1 MRPPVKFL
9 SFILGI
15 TSLLSLIFLIYPRSL
30 SPQTSN
36 FALET
41 TAPPSLDFDG
51 SGIVDFPDFL
61 MFISAFGSEEGQNKY
76 NAKYDLNSDGKIAF
90 EDFLILTDNFGK
102 NVVAQKSPTSS
113 GQDASTTQSMAE
125 NTGTTGATLPVTA
138 LEESVV
144 ASTPQP
150 LTETTLDG
158 SVVTLTLTGRSYES
172 FFFDIQGNVKVSGI
186 AGVSVG
192 TFDIERVS
200 DTVVTV
206 ELTFSGNMTT
216 DGTLIFTVGAGA
228 IANYSG
234 SALTATLSV
243 TALEESVVASTPQP
257 LTEATLNGSVVTLT
271 LTGRS
276 YERSVFDISDAVKVS
291 GISGVTFDGFFD
303 IDRESDT
310 EVTVE
315 LTFSGNMT
323 TNGTLT
329 FTVEA
334 AAIAGYNGPALTA
347 TLPVTAGP
355 GNGSQPPQ
363 PPPPGGGTPTGSPDL
378 IVESPAVSDSSPG
391 PEAYFTL
398 SATVRN
404 QGGSR
409 SDFTTLRYYLST
421 DETITTGDTEVDTD
435 FVSRLDASETSDES
449 ARLTA
454 PSSEGTYYYGA
465 CVESVSG
472 ESDTGNNCSDAV
484 RVTVTGSDLVVEV
497 PSVDNNTPGPGESFY
512 LSATVRNQ
520 GGSRSDFTTLRY
532 YLSTDETITTGDTE
546 VDTDFVSRL
555 DASETSDESARLTAP
570 SSEGTYYYGAC
581 VEAVS
586 GESDTGNNCSG
597 AVAITITGSDL
608 VVEAPTVSE
617 DILGPEEYFRLS
629 TTVRNQG
636 GSRSASTTLHYYLST
651 DETITTGDTEI
662 ETSYVSSLDPSETS
676 DERAYLDAPSSE
688 GTYYYGACVEAV
700 TGESD
705 TGNNCSDAVRVTV
718 SGSDLV
724 VESPS
729 VSDNTLSSGQSFYLN
744 ATVRNQGG
752 SRSAST
758 TLRYY
763 LSTNETINTSDTE
776 VDTDYVS
783 FLDASESSD
792 ESARLAAPSGE
803 GTYYYGACVEA
814 VTGESDTGN
823 NCSNAVAVTVART
836 ISTNQPPTFSEG
848 SSTTRSLHENT
859 TGTQD
864 IGNPVRATDSD
875 HDRLTYSLEGTDTG
889 SFSITST
896 TGQIRTLSSVTYDYE
911 TKSSYSVRVR
921 VDDSQGGSA
930 IIAVR
935 ITLTD
940 ENESP
945 HRPAAPTV
953 TASTLNSLSV
963 RWTAP
968 NNTGPAISDYDVRY
982 KANNGSFTNWN
993 HSGSSTTTT
1002 ITGLT
1007 ANTRYEV
1014 QVRARNAEGDS
1025 PWSLSV
1031 HGTTTANQAPT
1042 FSEGS
1047 STTRRLY
1054 ENTTEMQNIG
1064 NPVTATDS
1072 DGGTLTYSLEGTDAG
1087 SFTIVSDSG
1096 QLRTQSGVMYDYE
1109 TKDSYSVT
1117 MRVEDGKG
1125 GSATIEVEIPLT
1137 DENEPPHRPNAPTVT
1152 VPTLNSLSVRWTAPD
1167 NTGPVISDYD
1177 VRYKASGGNFTNW
1190 PHTGTGTS
1198 TTIRNLTANTRYE
1211 VQVRAI
1217 NDEGTGDWSPSVNG
1231 TTTANQAPEFSENLP
1246 TRNVVENTTG
1256 TQNIGNPVTA
1266 TDSDGGTLTYSLE
1279 GSDAGS
1285 FTIVSTSGQLRT
1297 QSGVMYDYE
1306 TKDSYLVTV
1315 RAEDGQGG
1323 SATIE
1328 VEITL
1333 TDENEPPGRPT
1344 LPLMTASTL
1353 NSLSVR
1359 WTAPDNTGPVIRD
1372 YDVQYREAGG
1382 NFTNWPHTG
1391 KGLTTTITGLT
1402 TGTTY
1407 EVQVRAINDE
1417 GTGDWSPSVNGTTTA
1432 NQAPT
1437 FSGSSTTRSVA
1448 ENTTGTQNIGNPVT
1462 ATDSDGGTL
1471 TYSLEGT
1478 DAGNF
1483 SIVSD
1488 SGQLQTAAGVM
1499 YDYEVKDSYLVTV
1512 RAEDGQGG
1520 SATIEVE
1527 ITLTDE
1533 NEPPGR
1539 PNAPTVTASTSN
1551 SLSVRW
1557 TAPDNTGPV
1566 ISDYDVQYREAGG
1579 NFTNWS
1585 HTGTGTTTTITGL
1598 TTDTTYEVQV
1608 RAINDEGTGDW
1619 SPSVNGTTSANQAP
1633 AFNENLPTRSVA
1645 ENTTGTQNI
1654 GNPVTATDSDG
1665 GTLTYSLEGTDAGS
1679 FSIISDSG
1687 QLRTQ
1692 SGVMYDYEVK
1702 DSYLVTVR
1710 VEDGQGGSAT
1720 IEVEITLTDENEPPG
1735 RPNAPTVTASTSNSM
1750 SVHWAAPDNT
1760 GPVIS
1765 DYDVRYKAS
1774 SGNFTNWSHTGK
1786 GTTTTIT
1793 GLTTDTTYEVQVR
1806 AINDE
1811 GTGDWS
1817 PSVNG
1822 TTTANQAPEFSENL
1836 PTRSIAENTAAR
1848 QDIGSPVIA
1857 TDSDGGTLT
1866 YSLEGTD
1873 AGNFSIV
1880 SDSGQLRTQSGV
1892 MYDYETKDSYLVTV
1906 RVEDGQGGSATIE
1919 VEITL
1924 TDENEPP
1931 GRPNAPTVTVPT
1943 LNSLSVRWT
1952 APDNTG
1958 PVITDY
1964 DVRYKASSGNFT
1976 NWPHTGKGLTTT
1988 ITGLTTDTTYEVQVR
2003 AINDEGTGDWS
2014 ISGEGTTQRVSIPQ
2028 PTINSVPMRQGEVAR
2043 ALITVG
2049 KAQKWYSR
2057 AGTENIGSAIGDL
2070 LIFDGVNDLNIDRI
2084 WWYNE
2089 ADFRLNRNPLDQ
2101 SLGGQADFNGY
2112 FGSGGPG
2119 ENKLVYLA
2127 TPYGDLA
2134 LDISVHRSIGPH
2146 YLNIT
2151 PSASDVATL
2160 NQVRANDRVNFVIAD
2175 PVITTNKA
2183 PVFSDV
2189 GSTMRSVVENTAA
2202 GQGIGSPV
2210 IATDSDGGTLTYS
2223 LEGTDAG
2230 SFTIVSTSG
2239 QLQTAAGVTYDYE
2252 TKDSY
2257 SVTVRADDGQGGS
2270 ATIAVRITLTDENE
2284 PPGRPNAPT
2293 VTASTSNSLSLTW
2306 TEPMNTGSDI
2316 TDYDVRYKASGGS
2329 FMDWPHTGASLST
2342 AITNLPMG
2350 TTYEVQVRAVN
2361 DEGTGD
2367 WSPSVNGTTTVNQAP
2382 TFSSS
2387 STTRSIAENTAA
2399 GQDIGNPVIATDSDG
2414 GTLTYS
2420 LEGTDAESFSIVST
2434 TGQLRTRTNV
2444 TYDYETK
2451 DSYSVTVRADDGQG
2465 GSATIAARITLT
2477 DENEPPEAL
2486 ATPTVTAI
2494 SPTSLKVTWAAPPNT
2509 GPAVT
2514 DYDLQ
2519 YRTGSSGN
2527 FAEWSHTGIGTTTT
2541 ITGLTTGTTYEVQ
2554 VRAINDEGTGDWSP
2568 SGNGTPQKVVTP
2580 VCDRSPQV
2588 RDAIVAE
2595 VSGVN
2600 TCGAVTEAHLA
2611 VIKSLNLTSKITF
2624 LKDGDFSG
2632 LSSLEYLNL
2641 SGNSLTRLEAGIFSD
2656 LSSLTSLYLNRN
2668 QLTTLPAD
2676 LFSDLSSLKY
2686 LDLSIN
2692 QFTTLPAGVFSGLS
2706 SLTGIN
2712 LFFNQLTTLPVGVF
2726 SDLSSLTELS
2736 LREQQLRSLPAGV
2749 FSGLSSLTSLDLSDN
2764 DLTLLEAGVFSG
2776 LPTLTSLNLS
2786 DNDLTLLE
2794 AGVFSGLP
2802 TLTSLNLSGNSVDPL
2817 PLTLSLELVEEGQ
2830 FKATALPGA
2839 PFNIVLPLTV
2849 TNGTIDGG
2857 ASSITIP
2864 VGRAESEPLTVSRT
2878 QGTTRAVT
2886 VDIGTLPYR
2895 PSGHTGYS
2903 LAESA
2908 TLPLTVISRLPG
2920 NATPSVC
2927 DRTGQVRDAIMD
2939 KLPHIENCS
2948 FVREENLATINSL
2961 SLRLGR
2967 EDLTSGDFSGL
2978 TALDTLRLNY
2988 NDFTSLPKDIFDGLT
3003 KLTFIEIGRND
3014 QLSSLPD
3021 GIFDDLIE
3029 LTHLHLYDNR
3039 RLSSLPESI
3048 LDGLTKLTHLNL
3060 DGNSLTSLPSDLFS
3074 GLTALDTLRLY
3085 DNQLSS
3091 LPDGIF
3097 SGLTALK
3104 FLNLTYNTV
3113 DPLPITISLEKVEAR
3128 EFKARAHTGAPF
3140 PITLPVSTTNGT
3152 IAGGTTTIT
3161 IPTGRVDSA
3170 PLTVFRTS
3178 GTTGPITADIGTL
3191 PDLPRGP
3198 DLPPGH
3204 YHRGYE
3210 LVKST
3215 DLPLEVS
3222 APSVSQPGFAPADQ
3236 NVFNTLVVGKV
3247 LSVETYYIEF
3257 GTAGRFEEEED
3268 RYPGSY
3274 TYSNE
3279 GANTGTLTQYYDEGQ
3294 YGGSCTTELT
3304 FTSTTAGTLRY
3315 KCGDENYSSTHQ
3327 WRLSDVPDP
3336 NAFNIEVVWV
3346 GPEPSA
3352 TNKAAFD
3359 AAVAHW
3365 ESVITGDITNIFIP
3379 PNPNYEV
3386 ANIFKNYEGPEK
3398 IFGLIDD
3405 LRIYAYLT
3413 PIDGEGRTL
3422 ASAGP
3427 VLSRWSSNLPAVS
3440 QMKFDTD
3447 DLAYYT
3453 PVALQDV
3460 VLHEM
3465 AHALGFGTLW
3475 TKHSLLQNLSLNSSG
3490 QPIAGPPD
3498 THFTGDG
3505 AVTAFNRAGG
3515 LSYTGE
3521 KVPVENEKGG
3531 SGTQDSHWR
3540 QSVFGPNELMEG
3552 FADTGATIHVP
3563 MSEITIQ
3570 SLADLG
3576 YIVDIGRAAP
3586 YALPS
3591 PAAAKLAILS
3601 KHLIPLNCIIS
3612 QPIGVIDENKP
3623 TSQKSARFKRHKDQ

>member
-1 MRPPVKFL
+1 MKPPVKFL
-9 SFILGI
+9 SFVLGI
-15 TSLLSLIFLIYPRSL
+15 TSLLSLMLLIYPWSL
-30 SPQTSN
+30 SPQTSSFSLSLDLDN
-36 FALET
+36 SAGDQAASSLDASPNQVISIQIFGKDIQNANDLSTLFEYDATQVVYEKFTVGNVFPDPLVEQDSITVLQHNVTSVVQIDIASLDESTTSNSSLIGTLRFRTTDAFSSTEIRLVRAGLDREGQFETVT
-41 TAPPSLDFDG
+41 TAISIALGITSPSLDFDG

-61 MFISAFGSEEGQNKY
+61 IFVSAFGSEEGQEKY
-76 NAKYDLNSDGKIAF
+76 ETKYDLNSDGKIAF
-90 EDFLILTDNFGK
+90 DDFLILIDNFGES
-102 NVVAQKSPTSS
+102 VVAQKPPTPPTSPT
-113 GQDASTTQSMAE
+113 
-125 NTGTTGATLPVTA
+125 
-138 LEESVV
+138 
-144 ASTPQP
+144 
-150 LTETTLDG
+150 
-158 SVVTLTLTGRSYES
+158 
-172 FFFDIQGNVKVSGI
+172 
-186 AGVSVG
+186 
-192 TFDIERVS
+192 
-200 DTVVTV
+200 
-206 ELTFSGNMTT
+206 
-216 DGTLIFTVGAGA
+216 
-228 IANYSG
+228 
-234 SALTATLSV
+234 
-243 TALEESVVASTPQP
+243 
-257 LTEATLNGSVVTLT
+257 
-271 LTGRS
+271 
-276 YERSVFDISDAVKVS
+276 
-291 GISGVTFDGFFD
+291 
-303 IDRESDT
+303 
-310 EVTVE
+310 
-315 LTFSGNMT
+315 
-323 TNGTLT
+323 
-329 FTVEA
+329 
-334 AAIAGYNGPALTA
+334 
-347 TLPVTAGP
+347 
-355 GNGSQPPQ
+355 
-363 PPPPGGGTPTGSPDL
+363 PPGQGTPTNSPDL
-378 IVESPAVSDSSPG
+378 VVDSFSVSDSN
-391 PEAYFTL
+391 PEAGAYFTL

-404 QGGSR
+404 QGTGTSPLLMRLSYYQSTDETISTSDTEVGWDLVSRLDPSETGDESDRVRAPSGGTYYYGACIEVVSGESDTGNNCSSAVTVTVSRPDLIVESPSVSDSSPGPGASFTLSATVRNQGEGQSAFTTLRYYQSTDETISTGDTEVGTDYVSRLAASESSEESARLSTPSSEGTYYYGACVEAVDGESDTGNNCSSAVAITVIGSDLAVESPAVDNNTLGPEQSFYLSATVHNQGGSR
-409 SDFTTLRYYLST
+409 SASTTLHYYQSTDETISTNDTEVDTDYVTRLDASESSDESVRLTAPSSEGTYYYGACVESVPGESDTGNNCSSAVAITVIGSDLVVESPTVSEDILGPEEFFRLSTTVRNQGGSRSASTTLRYYLST
-421 DETITTGDTEVDTD
+421 DETISTSDTEVDTD
-435 FVSRLDASETSDES
+435 YVTRLDASESSDER
-449 ARLTA
+449 AYLNA
-454 PSSEGTYYYGA
+454 PLGEGTYYYGA

-484 RVTVTGSDLVVEV
+484 RVTVTGSDLVVE
-497 PSVDNNTPGPGESFY
+497 
-512 LSATVRNQ
+512 
-520 GGSRSDFTTLRY
+520 
-532 YLSTDETITTGDTE
+532 
-546 VDTDFVSRL
+546 
-555 DASETSDESARLTAP
+555 
-570 SSEGTYYYGAC
+570 
-581 VEAVS
+581 
-586 GESDTGNNCSG
+586 
-597 AVAITITGSDL
+597 
-608 VVEAPTVSE
+608 
-617 DILGPEEYFRLS
+617 
-629 TTVRNQG
+629 
-636 GSRSASTTLHYYLST
+636 
-651 DETITTGDTEI
+651 
-662 ETSYVSSLDPSETS
+662 
-676 DERAYLDAPSSE
+676 
-688 GTYYYGACVEAV
+688 
-700 TGESD
+700 
-705 TGNNCSDAVRVTV
+705 
-718 SGSDLV
+718 
-724 VESPS
+724 SPS
-729 VSDNTLSSGQSFYLN
+729 VSENTLSSGQSFYLN

-752 SRSAST
+752 SQSAAT

-763 LSTNETINTSDTE
+763 LSTDETINTSDTE
-776 VDTDYVS
+776 VDTDYVTR
-783 FLDASESSD
+783 LDASESSD
-792 ESARLAAPSGE
+792 ASARLTAPSSE
-803 GTYYYGACVEA
+803 GTYYYGACVES
-814 VTGESDTGN
+814 VSGESDTGN
-823 NCSNAVAVTVART
+823 NCSNAIAVTVART

-859 TGTQD
+859 TGIQD

-875 HDRLTYSLEGTDTG
+875 QDRLTYSLEGTDAE
-889 SFSITST
+889 SFSIIST
-896 TGQIRTLSSVTYDYE
+896 NGQLRTLSGVTYDYE

-940 ENESP
+940 ENEPP
-945 HRPAAPTV
+945 HRPNTPTV

-968 NNTGPAISDYDVRY
+968 DNTGPA
-982 KANNGSFTNWN
+982 
-993 HSGSSTTTT
+993 
-1002 ITGLT
+1002 
-1007 ANTRYEV
+1007 
-1014 QVRARNAEGDS
+1014 
-1025 PWSLSV
+1025 
-1031 HGTTTANQAPT
+1031 
-1042 FSEGS
+1042 
-1047 STTRRLY
+1047 
-1054 ENTTEMQNIG
+1054 
-1064 NPVTATDS
+1064 
-1072 DGGTLTYSLEGTDAG
+1072 
-1087 SFTIVSDSG
+1087 
-1096 QLRTQSGVMYDYE
+1096 
-1109 TKDSYSVT
+1109 
-1117 MRVEDGKG
+1117 
-1125 GSATIEVEIPLT
+1125 
-1137 DENEPPHRPNAPTVT
+1137 
-1152 VPTLNSLSVRWTAPD
+1152 
-1167 NTGPVISDYD
+1167 ISDYD

-1190 PHTGTGTS
+1190 NHNGSSAT
-1198 TTIRNLTANTRYE
+1198 TTITGLTANTRYE

-1231 TTTANQAPEFSENLP
+1231 TTTANQAPTFSEGSST
-1246 TRNVVENTTG
+1246 TRRLYENTTG
-1256 TQNIGNPVTA
+1256 MQNIGNPVTA
-1266 TDSDGGTLTYSLE
+1266 TDSEGDVLTYSLE
-1279 GSDAGS
+1279 GTDAGS
-1285 FTIVSTSGQLRT
+1285 FSIISTTGQLST

-1315 RAEDGQGG
+1315 RTQDGQGGSATIAVRITLTDENEPPHRPNTPTVTVPTLNSLTIRWTAPENTGPVISDYDVRYKASGGNFTNWPHTGTGTTTTIRNLTANTRYEVQLRAINDEGTGDWSPSVNGTTTANQAPTFSENLPTRSVAENTTGIQNIENPVTATDSDGGTLTYSLEGTDAGSFNIVSTTGQLKTQSGVMYDYETKDSYLVTVRVEDGQGG

-1333 TDENEPPGRPT
+1333 TDVNEPPGRPT

-1359 WTAPDNTGPVIRD
+1359 WTAPDNTGPVITD
-1372 YDVQYREAGG
+1372 YDVRYKAISGNFTNWPHTGKSLTTTIMGLTTGTTYEVQVRAVNDEGTGDWSPSVNGTTTDNQAPTFSGSSTTRSIAENATGTQNIGNPVTATDSDGGTLTYSLEGTDAGSFSIVSDSGQLKTQSGVIYDYEVKESYLVTVRVEDGQGGSATIEVEITLTDENEPPHRPAAPTVTASTSNSLSVHWTTPDNTGPVITDYDVRYKASGG

-1391 KGLTTTITGLT
+1391 NGLTTTITGLT

-1432 NQAPT
+1432 NQAPE
-1437 FSGSSTTRSVA
+1437 FSENLPTRSVV
-1448 ENTTGTQNIGNPVT
+1448 ENTTETQNIGNPVTATDSDGGTLTYSLEGTDAGSFSIVSDSGQLKTQSGVIYDYEVKDSYLVTVRVEDGQGGSATIEVEITLTDENEPPHRPAAPTVTASTSNSLSVHWTAPDNTGPVITDYDVRYKASGGNFTNWPHTGKSLSTTITGLITGTTYEVQVRAVNDEGTGDWSPSVNGTTTANQAPEFSENLPTRSVVENTTETQNIGNPVT

-1488 SGQLQTAAGVM
+1488 SGQLKTQPGV
-1499 YDYEVKDSYLVTV
+1499 
-1512 RAEDGQGG
+1512 
-1520 SATIEVE
+1520 I
-1527 ITLTDE
+1527 
-1533 NEPPGR
+1533 
-1539 PNAPTVTASTSN
+1539 
-1551 SLSVRW
+1551 
-1557 TAPDNTGPV
+1557 
-1566 ISDYDVQYREAGG
+1566 
-1579 NFTNWS
+1579 
-1585 HTGTGTTTTITGL
+1585 
-1598 TTDTTYEVQV
+1598 
-1608 RAINDEGTGDW
+1608 
-1619 SPSVNGTTSANQAP
+1619 
-1633 AFNENLPTRSVA
+1633 
-1645 ENTTGTQNI
+1645 
-1654 GNPVTATDSDG
+1654 
-1665 GTLTYSLEGTDAGS
+1665 
-1679 FSIISDSG
+1679 
-1687 QLRTQ
+1687 
-1692 SGVMYDYEVK
+1692 YDYEVK

-1720 IEVEITLTDENEPPG
+1720 IEVEITLTDENEPPH
-1735 RPNAPTVTASTSNSM
+1735 RPAAPTVTASTSNS
-1750 SVHWAAPDNT
+1750 
-1760 GPVIS
+1760 
-1765 DYDVRYKAS
+1765 
-1774 SGNFTNWSHTGK
+1774 
-1786 GTTTTIT
+1786 
-1793 GLTTDTTYEVQVR
+1793 
-1806 AINDE
+1806 
-1811 GTGDWS
+1811 
-1817 PSVNG
+1817 
-1822 TTTANQAPEFSENL
+1822 
-1836 PTRSIAENTAAR
+1836 
-1848 QDIGSPVIA
+1848 
-1857 TDSDGGTLT
+1857 
-1866 YSLEGTD
+1866 
-1873 AGNFSIV
+1873 
-1880 SDSGQLRTQSGV
+1880 
-1892 MYDYETKDSYLVTV
+1892 
-1906 RVEDGQGGSATIE
+1906 
-1919 VEITL
+1919 
-1924 TDENEPP
+1924 
-1931 GRPNAPTVTVPT
+1931 
-1943 LNSLSVRWT
+1943 LSVRWT
-1952 APDNTG
+1952 APNNTG

-1964 DVRYKASSGNFT
+1964 DVRYKASGGNFT
-1976 NWPHTGKGLTTT
+1976 NWPHTGKSLTTT

-2049 KAQKWYSR
+2049 KARKWYSR

-2070 LIFDGVNDLNIDRI
+2070 LIFDNVNDLNIDRI

-2089 ADFRLNRNPLDQ
+2089 ADFRLNRNPLNH

-2112 FGSGGPG
+2112 FGPGGPG

-2134 LDISVHRSIGPH
+2134 LDISVHRSIGAH

-2160 NQVRANDRVNFVIAD
+2160 NQVRPNDRVNFVIAD
-2175 PVITTNKA
+2175 PIITTNKA

-2189 GSTMRSVVENTAA
+2189 GSTMRSIAENTAA
-2202 GQGIGSPV
+2202 GQDIGSPV

-2284 PPGRPNAPT
+2284 SPHRPNAPT
-2293 VTASTSNSLSLTW
+2293 VIASTSNSLSLTW
-2306 TEPMNTGSDI
+2306 TAPMNTGSDI
-2316 TDYDVRYKASGGS
+2316 TDYDVRYKASGGN
-2329 FMDWPHTGASLST
+2329 FMDWPHTGTSLST

-2367 WSPSVNGTTTVNQAP
+2367 WSPSVNGTTTANQAP

-2399 GQDIGNPVIATDSDG
+2399 GQDIGNSVIATDSDG

-2420 LEGTDAESFSIVST
+2420 LEGTDTESFSIVST
-2434 TGQLRTRTNV
+2434 TGQLRTKTNV

-2451 DSYSVTVRADDGQG
+2451 SSYSVTVRADDGQG
-2465 GSATIAARITLT
+2465 GSATITVGITVT
-2477 DENEPPEAL
+2477 DVNEPPEAL
-2486 ATPTVTAI
+2486 TTPIVTAI
-2494 SPTSLKVTWAAPPNT
+2494 SPTSLKVTWATPPNT
-2509 GPAVT
+2509 GPEVT
-2514 DYDLQ
+2514 DYDVQ

-2541 ITGLTTGTTYEVQ
+2541 ITDLTTGTSYEVQ
-2554 VRAINDEGTGDWSP
+2554 VRAVNDEGTGDWSP
-2568 SGNGTPQKVVTP
+2568 SGNGTPRKVVTP

-2588 RDAIVAE
+2588 RDAIVAK

-2600 TCGAVTEAHLA
+2600 TCSAVTEAHLA
-2611 VIKSLNLTSKITF
+2611 EIDSLSLNSKSIYT
-2624 LKDGDFSG
+2624 LKVGDFSG

-2641 SGNSLTRLEAGIFSD
+2641 QNTELTTLPAGIFSD
-2656 LSSLTSLYLNRN
+2656 LSSLKYLRLDRN
-2668 QLTTLPAD
+2668 QLTTLPAGV
-2676 LFSDLSSLKY
+2676 FSDLSSLKY

-2692 QFTTLPAGVFSGLS
+2692 QLTTLPAGVFSGLS
-2706 SLTGIN
+2706 SLTAIN
-2712 LFFNQLTTLPVGVF
+2712 LFFNQLRSLPAGVF
-2726 SDLSSLTELS
+2726 SGLSSLIELS
-2736 LREQQLRSLPAGV
+2736 LSEQQLRSLPAGV
-2749 FSGLSSLTSLDLSDN
+2749 FSGLSSLTSLDLSGN
-2764 DLTLLEAGVFSG
+2764 DLTRLEAGVFSG
-2776 LPTLTSLNLS
+2776 LSTLTTLYLS
-2786 DNDLTLLE
+2786 DNDLTRLE
-2794 AGVFSGLP
+2794 AGVFSGLS
-2802 TLTSLNLSGNSVDPL
+2802 TLTTLYLSGNSVDPL
-2817 PLTLSLELVEEGQ
+2817 PLTLSLELIEEGQ
-2830 FKATALPGA
+2830 FKATVPPGA

-2886 VDIGTLPYR
+2886 VDIRTLPYR

-2903 LAESA
+2903 LVESA

-2927 DRTGQVRDAIMD
+2927 DRTGQVRDAIMN

-2978 TALDTLRLNY
+2978 TALDTLRLSY

-3003 KLTFIEIGRND
+3003 KLTFLELGRND

-3021 GIFDDLIE
+3021 GIFDDLIK

-3048 LDGLTKLTHLNL
+3048 FDGLIKLTHLNL

-3191 PDLPRGP
+3191 PDLPH
-3198 DLPPGH
+3198 GH
-3204 YHRGYE
+3204 YRRGYE

-3222 APSVSQPGFAPADQ
+3222 APAASQPGFAPADQ
-3236 NVFNTLVVGKV
+3236 NAFNTLVVGKV

-3257 GTAGRFEEEED
+3257 GTAGRFEENNQ
-3268 RYPGSY
+3268 YPGSY

-3279 GANTGTLTQYYDEGQ
+3279 GAKTVALTQYYDGGQ

-3315 KCGDENYSSTHQ
+3315 KCGAKNYSSTEQ
-3327 WRLSDVPDP
+3327 WRLSDAPNP
-3336 NAFNIEVVWV
+3336 NAFDIEIVWV

-3365 ESVITGDITNIFIP
+3365 ERVITDDIANIVIP
-3379 PNPNYEV
+3379 SAYEV

-3398 IFGLIDD
+3398 IFGLTDD
-3405 LRIYAYLT
+3405 LRIYAHLT
-3413 PIDGEGRTL
+3413 PIDGEGRIL

-3427 VLSRWSSNLPAVS
+3427 VLWRSSSNLPAVS
-3440 QMKFDTD
+3440 QMRFDTD

-3475 TKHSLLQNLSLNSSG
+3475 TKHGLLQNPSLDSSG

-3498 THFTGDG
+3498 THFTGDE
-3505 AVTAFNRAGG
+3505 AVAAFNRTGG

-3531 SGTQDSHWR
+3531 QGTRDVHWR

-3552 FADTGATIHVP
+3552 FTDTEATIHVP

-3576 YIVDIGRAAP
+3576 YIVNVGQADP
-3586 YALPS
+3586 YTLPS

-3612 QPIGVIDENKP
+3612 RPIGVIDENKP
-3623 TSQKSARFKRHKDQ
+3623 INQKSARFKMHEDQ